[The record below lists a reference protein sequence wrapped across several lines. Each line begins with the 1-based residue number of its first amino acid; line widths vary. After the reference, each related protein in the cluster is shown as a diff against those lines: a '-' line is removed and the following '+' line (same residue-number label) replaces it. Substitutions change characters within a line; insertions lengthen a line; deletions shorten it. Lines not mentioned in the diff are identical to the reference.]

1 MMATAA
7 ARDQF
12 SVLLPNGAFAE
23 TECSATGERVRVAT
37 ILLKNRCCPW
47 RCNYCGLWKDALDYT
62 VSRGAIAAQI
72 DAGLNSLGTPAARH
86 LKLYNAGSFFDR
98 AAIPPEDFPEI
109 AERAQRFER
118 VIVESH
124 PALVRHGAVRFRELL
139 GDTALEVAM
148 GLEVADDALLARMN
162 KRMTCASFAA
172 AARFLR
178 AHGIEV
184 RAFVMVKPPFVFGDA
199 EAVELA
205 VKSARFAFECGASV
219 VSLIPGRFA
228 TDVLS
233 ALAATGEFSPPSLSA
248 FEDAIDGAL
257 QLARGRVF
265 ADLWDV
271 EKLERDGTRF
281 VERRDR
287 LAEINLQQRVLPRVS
302 T

>member
-1 MMATAA
+1 MMAAAA
-7 ARDQF
+7 ARHKA
-12 SVLLPNGAFAE
+12 SVLLPHGAFAE

-37 ILLKNRCCPW
+37 ILLKNRRCPW
-47 RCNYCGLWKDALDYT
+47 RCNYCGLWKEALEYT
-62 VSRGAIAAQI
+62 VARGAIAAQI
-72 DAGLNSLGTPAARH
+72 DAGLNSLGAPAARH

-172 AARFLR
+172 AAKFLR
-178 AHGIEV
+178 AHGIDV
-184 RAFVMVKPPFVFGDA
+184 RAFVMVKPPFVRGDA

-205 VKSARFAFECGASV
+205 VESARFAFECGASV

-228 TDVLS
+228 TDALT

-248 FEDAIDGAL
+248 FEDVIESAL
-257 QLARGRVF
+257 QLERGRVF
-265 ADLWDV
+265 ADLWD
-271 EKLERDGTRF
+271 LETLGRDGTRF
-281 VERRDR
+281 VERRER